1 MTKRNYI
8 QVLELLSKC
17 QIELFCPFI
26 IFQVKEALWSLDIL
40 NYHLFTTNE
49 QCLFQGTYAFTHIAQ
64 YNTHHLMGPINSL
77 SLKAGESGAKLFS
90 INWKQW
96 PEIFH

>member
-1 MTKRNYI
+1 MPKLFAMFICFSFKHAHTKSKTEGNYT
-8 QVLELLSKC
+8 QVFGLLPKC

-49 QCLFQGTYAFTHIAQ
+49 
-64 YNTHHLMGPINSL
+64 
-77 SLKAGESGAKLFS
+77 
-90 INWKQW
+90 
-96 PEIFH
+96 

>member
-1 MTKRNYI
+1 MTSYSLISADGKGGKNIAIFIRLSSKHKNITQKSNYI
-8 QVLELLSKC
+8 QVLELLPKC

-49 QCLFQGTYAFTHIAQ
+49 YCLF
-64 YNTHHLMGPINSL
+64 L
-77 SLKAGESGAKLFS
+77 SR
-90 INWKQW
+90 
-96 PEIFH
+96 H